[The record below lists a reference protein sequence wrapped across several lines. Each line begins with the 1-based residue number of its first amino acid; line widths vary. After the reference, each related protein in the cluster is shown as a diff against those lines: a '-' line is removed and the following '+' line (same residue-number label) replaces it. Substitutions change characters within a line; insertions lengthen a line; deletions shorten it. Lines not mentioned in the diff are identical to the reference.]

1 MSERKG
7 NPAMDRRRLLLILAV
22 FVAIIG
28 TALVF
33 LYVQGADSRAQD
45 KVASTQVLQATQGV
59 AAGEKYD
66 DALAA
71 GKISLQEVPKTV
83 VDSNVGAV
91 TSTDVLK
98 GKVASVPIFPGQ
110 VIVSTQFGDTVQAT
124 TSSLAIPKGMIA
136 ISVNLTDPDRVAGNI
151 QNGSDVA
158 IFVTGALT
166 NAGGTAGGATTT
178 AADVQSTRL
187 LLPKVTVLNVG
198 SPQPPTTSTTTAD
211 DGTQTTE
218 QLPRTLLTLAVT
230 QKDAQKVILAS
241 KALNLTFGLL
251 TPDSKVKPGPGTS
264 TAIQSLFAK

>member
-1 MSERKG
+1 
-7 NPAMDRRRLLLILAV
+7 MDRRRLLLILAV
-22 FVAIIG
+22 FVALMG

-33 LYVQGADSRAQD
+33 LYVQGADKRAQD
-45 KVASTQVLQATQGV
+45 KFDNVQVLKATQNIT
-59 AAGEKYD
+59 AGETYD
-66 DALAA
+66 QALSA
-71 GKISLQEVPKTV
+71 GKIALGDVPRNQLNT
-83 VDSNVGAV
+83 GYE
-91 TSTDVLK
+91 TSTTTLK
-98 GKVASVPIFPGQ
+98 GKVAAVPVFAGQ
-110 VIVSTQFGDTVQAT
+110 QIIESQFGDSVQAT
-124 TSSLAIPKGMIA
+124 SSSLVIPKGMIA

-158 IFVTGALT
+158 IFVTGTLQSAT
-166 NAGGTAGGATTT
+166 GAAGIAGGQT
-178 AADVQSTRL
+178 TRL

-198 SPQPPTTSTTTAD
+198 SPQPPTTSTTTD
-211 DGTQTTE
+211 QNGTQTTE